1 MNGFNNFKGQ
11 EEGPQTTTV
20 PIINNHDVCITIGSL
35 TLHPFICVLSLLV
48 IMCVGSNSCALGRDI
63 KVKKAGPL
71 PLVACSLVKESTCQV
86 STVPRGLP

>member
-20 PIINNHDVCITIGSL
+20 PIVNNHVVCITIGSF
-35 TLHPFICVLSLLV
+35 TLHPFICVL
-48 IMCVGSNSCALGRDI
+48 SCALGRDI

-71 PLVACSLVKESTCQV
+71 PLVAGSLVKESRRYPCQV
-86 STVPRGLP
+86 SMVPRGLP

>member
-20 PIINNHDVCITIGSL
+20 PIINNHVVCITIGSF
-35 TLHPFICVLSLLV
+35 TLYSFVYSELLV
-48 IMCVGSNSCALGRDI
+48 IMCLGRNSCALGRDI

-71 PLVACSLVKESTCQV
+71 PSGRAA
-86 STVPRGLP
+86 